1 MHVSD
6 STLLG
11 AEHNSWVR
19 TNMFLPC
26 QREASCLQTREIL
39 ADQLELMSVL
49 SAERS
54 LASSLDS
61 DAVAVSGSECMCGWH
76 IDLFE
81 RFGLFAKHFCTKFDL
96 VFSCGWFRILFVICF
111 D

>member
-11 AEHNSWVR
+11 VEHNSWVR
-19 TNMFLPC
+19 TNMFLPR

-49 SAERS
+49 SAEHS
-54 LASSLDS
+54 LAS
-61 DAVAVSGSECMCGWH
+61 
-76 IDLFE
+76 
-81 RFGLFAKHFCTKFDL
+81 
-96 VFSCGWFRILFVICF
+96 
-111 D
+111 